1 MKATRKNISDVLGTH
16 AKGIVFN
23 KTKLE
28 NGYAMKG
35 FMPRD
40 ALTDLMNY
48 FHVYINK
55 KQEVVVLTTGRLN
68 VTSRV

>member
-1 MKATRKNISDVLGTH
+1 MKATRKNISDILGVH
-16 AKGIVFN
+16 ATGLDFE
-23 KTKLE
+23 KTSLS
-28 NGYAMKG
+28 NGFKIKG

-48 FHVYINK
+48 FHVYISK
-55 KQEVVVLTTGRLN
+55 KQEVVVITTGRLS